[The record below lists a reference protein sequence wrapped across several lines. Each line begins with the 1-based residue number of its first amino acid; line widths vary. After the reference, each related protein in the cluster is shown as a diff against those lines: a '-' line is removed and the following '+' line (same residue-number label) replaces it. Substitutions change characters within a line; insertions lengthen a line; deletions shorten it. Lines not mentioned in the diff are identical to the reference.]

1 MWFFFQCRFYLLWTS
16 STSDSEAM
24 VGMKRHPVTSQTPLF
39 CWGAAADLKLDWT
52 GHGHHK
58 QRNLLLLLLFVGCN
72 LKSHPKYWIW
82 YDLIVFKTQLN
93 FFSLLLHEI
102 WVLRQTFWRFSKNCP
117 KAKATLTHR
126 PIFNSHTWIKD
137 GVKHIKL
144 WNWHENN
151 CELAN
156 YCTIATHILS
166 NVIFLKFYYS
176 QSHYLL

>member
-1 MWFFFQCRFYLLWTS
+1 MEPPKDKNNWSNDFLWFECDFFFQCRFYLLWTS

-39 CWGAAADLKLDWT
+39 CWAAADLKLYWT

-58 QRNLLLLLLFVGCN
+58 QRNLLLLQFVGCN

-82 YDLIVFKTQLN
+82 YDLLFLKHNWI
-93 FFSLLLHEI
+93 FFSS
-102 WVLRQTFWRFSKNCP
+102 TT
-117 KAKATLTHR
+117 ATHR
-126 PIFNSHTWIKD
+126 HQPIFNSHTWIKD

-156 YCTIATHILS
+156 SCTVATYILS
-166 NVIFLKFYYS
+166 VKPD
-176 QSHYLL
+176 HD